1 MIIFANAKINLGL
14 QITGKRSDGYHLL
27 ESLFIPIP
35 LNDIIEITI
44 NDELNQDEI
53 QILGNVET
61 GPTED
66 NLVLRA
72 INKLRESH
80 TIPPLQISLLKQI
93 PSGAGMGGG
102 SSDATHTLKAVRE
115 LCHLSISDSEL
126 EAIALSLGADCPFF
140 VSNTPRLVRGI
151 GELFYPAPAIDFSN
165 YHIVVIKPNVQIA
178 TKEDFAGLKQIGGQS
193 LSVEEI
199 IKQPISEWQASLHNE
214 FEDSLFPLHPELAQL
229 KQLLYEQGAIYA
241 SMTGSG
247 AALYGLFDRELS
259 LNEKNKYS
267 NIFFWQSKLDISNQI
282 N

>member
-44 NDELNQDEI
+44 NEELNQDEI

-80 TIPPLQISLLKQI
+80 DIPPLQISLLKQI

-102 SSDATHTLKAVRE
+102 SSDKAR
-115 LCHLSISDSEL
+115 
-126 EAIALSLGADCPFF
+126 
-140 VSNTPRLVRGI
+140 
-151 GELFYPAPAIDFSN
+151 
-165 YHIVVIKPNVQIA
+165 VQ
-178 TKEDFAGLKQIGGQS
+178 
-193 LSVEEI
+193 
-199 IKQPISEWQASLHNE
+199 P
-214 FEDSLFPLHPELAQL
+214 
-229 KQLLYEQGAIYA
+229 
-241 SMTGSG
+241 
-247 AALYGLFDRELS
+247 
-259 LNEKNKYS
+259 
-267 NIFFWQSKLDISNQI
+267 
-282 N
+282 